1 MGLEV
6 RGQLVGPEWE
16 VFASRLPVGM
26 SSLAAILLLQ
36 FRRMRTP
43 RRAARKVG
51 WQIAAQARQAMQCQ
65 VCYWL
70 RLSVG
75 RRRPKVSTPRG
86 KTVSKIGSTRT
97 VLC

>member
-16 VFASRLPVGM
+16 AFVSRLPVGM

-43 RRAARKVG
+43 RRAARKLV
-51 WQIAAQARQAMQCQ
+51 WQIAAQALQAMQCQ
-65 VCYWL
+65 VCYWQ
-70 RLSVG
+70 LSPVG
-75 RRRPKVSTPRG
+75 CRHREGVTPRG
-86 KTVSKIGSTRT
+86 KRLQKLV
-97 VLC
+97 